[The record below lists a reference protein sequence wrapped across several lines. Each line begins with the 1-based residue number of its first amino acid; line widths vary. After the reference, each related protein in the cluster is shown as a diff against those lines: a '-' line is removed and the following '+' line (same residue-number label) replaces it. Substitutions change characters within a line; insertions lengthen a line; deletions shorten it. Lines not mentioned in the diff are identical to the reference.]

1 MKYKKKCPFWW
12 VILEQTYQKKIVS
25 RVRDVRT
32 HNACVRVCMCE
43 LLIEFIYITKSKN
56 VKPIHMRAIYTACA
70 CMRAR

>member
-32 HNACVRVCMCE
+32 HYACVRVCMC
-43 LLIEFIYITKSKN
+43 
-56 VKPIHMRAIYTACA
+56 VMRG
-70 CMRAR
+70 RVRVGVVR